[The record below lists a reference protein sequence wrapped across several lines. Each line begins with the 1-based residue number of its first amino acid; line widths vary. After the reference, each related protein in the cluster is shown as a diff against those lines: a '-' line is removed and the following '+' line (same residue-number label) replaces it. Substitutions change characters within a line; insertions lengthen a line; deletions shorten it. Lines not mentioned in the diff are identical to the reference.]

1 MNCLAHSCLIMM
13 ENFLNSKKERN
24 DDMNLENEIMPL
36 SGVGT
41 EVDFDYALAPSYV
54 ADAFTKTEDKV
65 NLEVDNAS
73 INCLTSKNNKFSLD
87 EEGNLTVN
95 SFTCNNANFSVLS
108 AYPIG
113 SIYLSVNNTNPS
125 SLFGGVWEAWGTGK
139 CLVGVDATQVEFN
152 AVEKTGGEK
161 EHTLTVEE
169 MPTHTHEIGSSGAH
183 THTYTGFLKITLSNS
198 SYEAIAHKRY
208 TADGTKVP
216 PSMNSSGGHTHTPAN
231 TGEGQA
237 HNNLQPYITCYMW
250 KRVA

>member
-1 MNCLAHSCLIMM
+1 MNCLAHSCLIMV

-36 SGVGT
+36 SGVGA

-95 SFTCNNANFSVLS
+95 SFTCNNANFSVLN

-125 SLFGGVWEAWGTGK
+125 SLFGGVWEAWGAGR
-139 CLVGVDATQVEFN
+139 CLVGVDTTQVEFN

-161 EHTLTVEE
+161 EHTLTVE
-169 MPTHTHEIGSSGAH
+169 
-183 THTYTGFLKITLSNS
+183 
-198 SYEAIAHKRY
+198 
-208 TADGTKVP
+208 
-216 PSMNSSGGHTHTPAN
+216 
-231 TGEGQA
+231 
-237 HNNLQPYITCYMW
+237 
-250 KRVA
+250 